1 MTIRRRGTRLP
12 VSIGAMIAAMGL
24 AWLMSGGALAG
35 DDPPLRFQGLLM
47 DRQGQTLIINER
59 PLLLTK
65 ETRVLLGDKT
75 PTFES
80 RLVPPHWVAVVAGPA
95 TAAGQPIKTIYL
107 LPKRLNGA
115 EAFALF
121 SDAPESQ

>member
-1 MTIRRRGTRLP
+1 MTIRRCGTRLP
-12 VSIGAMIAAMGL
+12 VSIGAIIAAMGL
-24 AWLMSGGALAG
+24 AWLMSGGAFAG

-47 DRQGQTLIINER
+47 ERQGQTLIINER

-65 ETRVLLGDKT
+65 ETRVLMGDKT
-75 PTFES
+75 PASEG

-107 LPKRLNGA
+107 LPRQLNGA
-115 EAFALF
+115 EMVALF
-121 SDAPESQ
+121 SDASEER